1 MVSYKEADD
10 LDDWSLEELKDVVEK
25 FKKQVK

>member
-1 MVSYKEADD
+1 MVGYKEADD
-10 LDDWSLEELKDVVEK
+10 LDDWSLEELRDVVEK

>member
-1 MVSYKEADD
+1 MVGYKEADD